1 MNNQWP
7 LFLAL
12 VIIGG
17 AAGFGLYQREV
28 AIAGAVPVED
38 VRRLPTAGGSSGP
51 KATAP
56 VEKAVTPERVETPAV
71 LPAQAP
77 VTQQPVVAAPT
88 APAVAA
94 RPRTTGRLQTLLD
107 LQEDLKARL
116 QMVPLPLN
124 NGGYKFAPD
133 GASVEVVTTPVWQI
147 TIYNI
152 NPKTPEVESENF
164 KLILGVVTAQLG
176 INMNQKPVE
185 AATGKTY
192 LRAVSKMGNISLERD
207 PATGNSAIIRPMVPQ
222 AAVDPTPAPANPT
235 APVAPATGKKA
246 GADF

>member
-7 LFLAL
+7 LILAL

-17 AAGFGLYQREV
+17 AAGFGLYQREMAV
-28 AIAGAVPVED
+28 ASAAPVEE
-38 VRRLPTAGGSSGP
+38 VRRLPSASGSAGP
-51 KATAP
+51 KSATAP
-56 VEKAVTPERVETPAV
+56 VEKAVTPERVETPAP
-71 LPAQAP
+71 LPVQAL
-77 VTQQPVVAAPT
+77 VVQQPVAAPT
-88 APAVAA
+88 APVVAA
-94 RPRTTGRLQTLLD
+94 RPRTTGRLQALLD

-124 NGGYKFAPD
+124 NGGYKFAPE

-164 KLILGVVTAQLG
+164 KLILGIVTTQLG

-222 AAVDPTPAPANPT
+222 AAVDPAPVAPAN
-235 APVAPATGKKA
+235 PVAPATGKKA